1 MVSRN
6 NKLRSMKHNSIN
18 VDFSQL
24 VELQE
29 RIQQLTEG
37 DLDKYFRDVL
47 EELGTRLMTRAVK
60 RTPVDTGTLRRNW
73 QLTKV
78 MRFSDHYRIRVLN
91 TTEYAHWVENGHRTR
106 NRQGWV
112 PGYFMLR
119 KATYE
124 TEAEMMTVLERELKK
139 FLEGKLGL

>member
-6 NKLRSMKHNSIN
+6 NRLRSMKHNSIN

-29 RIQQLTEG
+29 RIQQLTEV

-47 EELGTRLMTRAVK
+47 EELGMKLMTRAIK

-124 TEAEMMTVLERELKK
+124 TEAEMMSVLERELKK
-139 FLEGKLGL
+139 FLERKLGL